1 MEEELYSSL
10 LSKKKL
16 EELLDRAGIVDA
28 VAREA
33 EWQRLKEYF
42 LFEVMK
48 LTVARLPEED
58 KKKLEE
64 GLNPEVEEDRKK
76 YYRKIDELIRAKKL
90 AEEVMKEIFKE
101 AVVGAYSDYVNK
113 IKQP

>member
-16 EELLDRAGIVDA
+16 EELLDKAEIVDPK
-28 VAREA
+28 VREA
-33 EWQRLKEYF
+33 EWQRLRECF

-48 LTVARLPEED
+48 LAVARLSEED
-58 KKKLEE
+58 KKKLGD
-64 GLNPEVEEDRKK
+64 GLNPEAEEDRKK
-76 YYRKIDELIRAKKL
+76 YYRRVDELIRAKKL

-101 AVVGAYSDYVNK
+101 AVVAAYNDYVNK
-113 IKQP
+113 MKQP